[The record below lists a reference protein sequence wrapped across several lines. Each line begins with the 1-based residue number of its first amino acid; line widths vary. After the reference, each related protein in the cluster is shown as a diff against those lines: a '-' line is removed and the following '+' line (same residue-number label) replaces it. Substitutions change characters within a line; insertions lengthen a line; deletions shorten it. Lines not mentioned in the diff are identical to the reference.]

1 MWWLSG
7 YVLMGKHLL
16 RLYRSYVR
24 TLILSIYCTL
34 LKFPTIMVAR
44 QPENYADYVNSYTK
58 LVSVAAK

>member
-1 MWWLSG
+1 ML
-7 YVLMGKHLL
+7 
-16 RLYRSYVR
+16 